1 MNLYIHKN
9 GFYRESA
16 LYLTED
22 DKYFCG
28 FFIVGTI
35 AIRFYEKLWNRLEQY
50 PLAQYAIEY
59 GGNYRKIEFK
69 DLIDY
74 DWTDLH
80 FALDPNKLNLFSV
93 LIKKVLTEEAKC
105 AIRETQ

>member
-22 DKYFCG
+22 DKYLCG
-28 FFIVGTI
+28 SFFIGPLTI
-35 AIRFYEKLWNRLEQY
+35 RYEKLWNNLRQY
-50 PLAQYAIEY
+50 PLTKYAVEH
-59 GGNYRKIEFK
+59 GGDYRKIELR
-69 DLIDY
+69 DLINF

-80 FALDPNKLNLFSV
+80 FAFDPNKLNLFSV
-93 LIKKVLTEEAKC
+93 LIKKCLTEEAKC